1 MLEYDFCNK
10 NRIVTIKLELF
21 NSEIE
26 PYRSEEPDSKRICLI
41 CLEKRKWKIDIR
53 EVIQLIEENLVDFPE
68 DYFKDE

>member
-26 PYRSEEPDSKRICLI
+26 PYRGEEPDSKRICLI
-41 CLEKRKWKIDIR
+41 CLENRKWKIDIR
-53 EVIQLIEENLVDFPE
+53 EVFQFLTEDLVDFPE
-68 DYFKDE
+68 GFEW